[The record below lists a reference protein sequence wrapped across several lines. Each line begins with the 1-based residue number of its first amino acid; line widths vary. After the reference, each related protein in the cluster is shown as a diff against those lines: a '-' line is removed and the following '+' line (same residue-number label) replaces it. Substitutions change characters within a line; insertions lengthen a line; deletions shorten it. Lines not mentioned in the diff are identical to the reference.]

1 MYHEVLGNETE
12 RPGSEVLK
20 AANWLKVVRVS
31 NQITVDILSYSL
43 DPGEAEVLA
52 LAYQL
57 KPDFVIIDELKGR
70 KMANYL
76 GIDVIGTLGL
86 LLMSKELKIIAEVK
100 PLMQQLKKKGIWIS
114 NKLYDEVLR
123 LAQETD

>member
-1 MYHEVLGNETE
+1 
-12 RPGSEVLK
+12 
-20 AANWLKVVRVS
+20 
-31 NQITVDILSYSL
+31 
-43 DPGEAEVLA
+43 
-52 LAYQL
+52 
-57 KPDFVIIDELKGR
+57 
-70 KMANYL
+70 
-76 GIDVIGTLGL
+76 VIGTLGL